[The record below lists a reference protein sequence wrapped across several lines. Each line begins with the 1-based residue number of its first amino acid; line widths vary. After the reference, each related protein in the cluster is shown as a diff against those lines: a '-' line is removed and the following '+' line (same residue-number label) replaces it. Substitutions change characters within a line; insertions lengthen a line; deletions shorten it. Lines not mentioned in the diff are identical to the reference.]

1 MNKRVLPIILFL
13 SALVLASLACGA
25 SVSTANISG
34 AYLTADENGSGQT
47 TEFTQD
53 QTFYAIAKLANAPDD
68 TKVKAVWYAVAV
80 DGVDANT
87 LLDSAEMTGGDQ
99 ALTFKLSNSQ
109 LWPAGKYKV
118 ELYLNDKLD
127 KTLEFNVKSS

>member
-1 MNKRVLPIILFL
+1 MNKRLLPIILFL

-25 SVSTANISG
+25 SVSTANMPS
-34 AYLTADENGSGQT
+34 AYLTADENGGGQT
-47 TEFTQD
+47 SEFTSG

-80 DGVDANT
+80 DGVDPNT
-87 LLDSAEMTGGDQ
+87 QLDSAEMTGGDQ
-99 ALTFKLSNSQ
+99 TLTFKLTNSN
-109 LWPAGKYKV
+109 LWPEGKYKV

-127 KTLEFNVKSS
+127 KTLEFSVKG